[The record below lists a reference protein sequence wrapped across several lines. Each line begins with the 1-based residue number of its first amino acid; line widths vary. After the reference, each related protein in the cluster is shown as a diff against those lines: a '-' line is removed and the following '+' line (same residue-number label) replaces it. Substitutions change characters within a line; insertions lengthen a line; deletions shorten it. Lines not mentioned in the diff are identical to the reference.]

1 MVLRRE
7 YRPLPVANDNPQIG
21 DGYGL
26 SPNSKAR
33 SAEQQA

>member
-1 MVLRRE
+1 MVLHRE
-7 YRPLPVANDNPQIG
+7 YRPVLIANDTLSIG
-21 DGYGL
+21 DGHGL

>member
-7 YRPLPVANDNPQIG
+7 YRPLPIANDNPQIG

-26 SPNSKAR
+26 SPTSNAR